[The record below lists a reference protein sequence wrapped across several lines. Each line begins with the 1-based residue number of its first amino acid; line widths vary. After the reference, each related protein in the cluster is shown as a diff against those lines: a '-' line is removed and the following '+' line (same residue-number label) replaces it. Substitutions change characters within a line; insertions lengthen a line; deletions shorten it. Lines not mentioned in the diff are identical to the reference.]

1 MTIKTGLSVI
11 IAGIFMLMGCK
22 TEKSPSK
29 NTEVNANGPNNTLQK
44 EVQTFLDTY
53 TQEYVRLYTA
63 ASEAQWKSNTY
74 IVEGDQ
80 ETGKLAQQA
89 DEAFAKFTG
98 SKKNS
103 EQAQEFLKNEA
114 ELKPVQI
121 RQLKAIL
128 YQAANNPEIATDL
141 VSKRIEAENAQ
152 NATLFGYTFKVNG
165 KEVSTGDI
173 DEKLKTSTDLNERLE
188 YWEASKEVGK
198 KLKDG
203 LENLKNLRNQ
213 TVQALGYNDYYY
225 YQVSDYGMT
234 REEMQKLNDQMIRD
248 IWSLYRELH
257 TYMRYKL
264 AEKYNTDVPDMLP
277 AHWLPNRW
285 GQDWSSEIDVKG
297 LDLTSALKD
306 KSAEWIVK
314 EGENFYKS
322 IGFDALPQSFYEKG
336 SMYPLPKDSNHKK
349 NNHASAW
356 HMNLENDVRCLMSV
370 TPTPEYYETVHHEL
384 GHIYYYLT
392 YTNPDVP
399 PLLRGGANRAF
410 HEGVGSLLGLAAMQK
425 PFLAERGLVD
435 KETKTDKM
443 QILLKEAMNYIV
455 FLPFSAGVMNR
466 FEHELYANNLL
477 KDEFNKKWWELKEKY
492 QGIAPPTER
501 GEEYCDATAKTHINN
516 DAAQYYDYAISYIL
530 LFQLHD
536 HIAKKILKQDP
547 HATNY
552 YGNKEVG
559 DFLRK
564 ILRPG
569 ANCDWRELLKE
580 NVGSDMSAKP
590 MLEYFEPL
598 MDYLKE
604 KNKNHQY
611 TLPESI

>member
-1 MTIKTGLSVI
+1 MRIKKILFVVITGVLI
-11 IAGIFMLMGCK
+11 IVACK
-22 TEKSPSK
+22 TEKPQSN
-29 NTEVNANGPNNTLQK
+29 NTEINENKTATALQK

-53 TQEYVRLYTA
+53 TKEYVRLYKD
-63 ASEAQWKSNTY
+63 ASEAQWKANTY
-74 IVEGDQ
+74 IVEGDE
-80 ETGKLAQQA
+80 ETGELVRKTE
-89 DEAFAKFTG
+89 EAFAKFTG
-98 SKKNS
+98 SKQNI
-103 EQAQEFLKNEA
+103 EQAQKFLKKET
-114 ELKPVQI
+114 ELIPVQV
-121 RQLKAIL
+121 RQLKIIL
-128 YQAANNPEIATDL
+128 YRAANNPEIAAEL

-165 KEVSTGDI
+165 KEVSTSDI
-173 DEKLKTSTDLNERLE
+173 DKELTSSKDLNKRLE

-198 KLKDG
+198 ELKDG
-203 LENLKNLRNQ
+203 LENLKKLRNQ
-213 TVQALGYNDYYY
+213 TVQALGYDDYYS

-234 REEMQKLNDQMIRD
+234 RKEMLEINDQIIRD
-248 IWSLYRELH
+248 IWPLYRELH

-264 AEKYNTDVPDMLP
+264 AEKFNSDVPDMLP

-285 GQDWSSEIDVKG
+285 GQDWSAEIEVEG
-297 LDLTSALKD
+297 LDLASALKN

-336 SMYPLPKDSNHKK
+336 SMYPLPKDANHKK

-356 HMNLENDVRCLMSV
+356 HIDLEKDVRCLMSV
-370 TPTPEYYETVHHEL
+370 MATPEYYETVHHEL

-392 YTNPDVP
+392 YTNSDVP

-425 PFLAERGLVD
+425 PFLVERGLVN
-435 KETKTDKM
+435 KEAKTDEM
-443 QILLKEAMNYIV
+443 QILLKEAMNYVV
-455 FLPFSAGVMNR
+455 FLPFSAGVMNH
-466 FEHELYANNLL
+466 FEHELYANDLS
-477 KDEFNKKWWELKEKY
+477 KEEFNKKWWELKKKY
-492 QGIAPPTER
+492 QGIEPPTER
-501 GEEYCDATAKTHINN
+501 GEEFCDATSKTHINN

-536 HIAKKILKQDP
+536 HISKKILKQDP

-552 YGNKEVG
+552 YGDKKVG
-559 DFLRK
+559 DFLKK
-564 ILRPG
+564 ILYPG

-580 NVGSDMSAKP
+580 NVENDMSAQP
-590 MLEYFEPL
+590 MLNYFEPL
-598 MDYLKE
+598 MNYLKE
-604 KNKNHQY
+604 QNKDREY